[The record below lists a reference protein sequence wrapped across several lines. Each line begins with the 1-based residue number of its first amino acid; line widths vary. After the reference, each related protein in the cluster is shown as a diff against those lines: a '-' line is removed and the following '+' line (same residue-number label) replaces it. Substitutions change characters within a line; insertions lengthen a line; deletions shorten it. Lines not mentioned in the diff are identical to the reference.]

1 MKLLITLVVVS
12 AVSVNAGSDWKMFMK
27 WAKTKA
33 MESCWGEENMKLHT
47 LNMKKAVSK
56 CLQVDAPETDL
67 PPFRYLNRFTN
78 NLVNMANNRH
88 QYGYEH
94 GDAEMM
100 KLMKMMIMV
109 KMMNSFGGHNEDH
122 HSLRH
127 GCNGFHDCDDNNYTR
142 KKKSPMM
149 EMLIKR
155 FMKSQGGPQG
165 LKEPAR
171 YEYIDMDDS
180 YTKAGKDG
188 RIMVRLMKSQDGDD
202 YDSIYDY
209 SDSFGGHNEVN
220 GYSGDNK
227 IMMMM
232 RNAHKR
238 KKEKYENMDSPPRYE
253 YMDMDHMDNMEMFSK
268 MFRSMISNNN
278 YSPMM
283 KRFMSSFQKRQAGDS
298 LELNDR
304 LKEKLERLME
314 EHVSEMSNMTCV
326 LREMNV
332 LDTRNKIDIAA
343 MKADV
348 QNYQMPS
355 EWFKDQY
362 FAILDNCQEVAENQP
377 AELDNMYNMPG
388 MQHLGTVKSFMTC
401 AKTAKMRLCMNQDTK
416 KKIET
421 NFGPVEELLQSF
433 NNQINEE
440 QLFFM
445 VNELL
450 QGDDQ
455 EWM

>member
-1 MKLLITLVVVS
+1 MKLLIALVVVS
-12 AVSVNAGSDWKMFMK
+12 VVSVNAGEDWKMFMK

-56 CLQVDAPETDL
+56 CLQVDAPETEL

-78 NLVNMANNRH
+78 NLVKMSNNNH
-88 QYGYEH
+88 GYGDNGDLLYE
-94 GDAEMM
+94 DETM
-100 KLMKMMIMV
+100 KMMKMMIMMKMMQSFGGHDEDHHSFRKTASKMALRHGLNSYNDNFSESMMKMMMR
-109 KMMNSFGGHNEDH
+109 KMMNSE
-122 HSLRH
+122 S
-127 GCNGFHDCDDNNYTR
+127 HDR
-142 KKKSPMM
+142 
-149 EMLIKR
+149 
-155 FMKSQGGPQG
+155 
-165 LKEPAR
+165 
-171 YEYIDMDDS
+171 MD
-180 YTKAGKDG
+180 T
-188 RIMVRLMKSQDGDD
+188 
-202 YDSIYDY
+202 
-209 SDSFGGHNEVN
+209 
-220 GYSGDNK
+220 
-227 IMMMM
+227 
-232 RNAHKR
+232 
-238 KKEKYENMDSPPRYE
+238 
-253 YMDMDHMDNMEMFSK
+253 MDMDHTDMDTFSK
-268 MFRSMISNNN
+268 MFRSMKSNQYDSYKNDD

-283 KRFMSSFQKRQAGDS
+283 KRFMGGFQKRQADDS

-304 LKEKLERLME
+304 LKEKLENLMQ
-314 EHVSEMSNMTCV
+314 EHVSELSNMTCI

-343 MKADV
+343 MKADTE
-348 QNYQMPS
+348 NYKMPS
-355 EWFKDQY
+355 QWFKEQY
-362 FAILDNCQEVAENQP
+362 FAILDSCHEVAENQP

-388 MQHLGTVKSFMTC
+388 MQHMGTVKSFMTC
-401 AKTAKMRLCMNQDTK
+401 CKTAKMRLCMNQDTK

-440 QLFFM
+440 QLFYM

>member
-1 MKLLITLVVVS
+1 MKLLIALVVVS
-12 AVSVNAGSDWKMFMK
+12 AVGVSAGEDWKMFMK

-94 GDAEMM
+94 GDQEMM
-100 KLMKMMIMV
+100 KMMKMMMMM

-122 HSLRH
+122 HSQRH
-127 GCNGFHDCDDNNYTR
+127 GCDGFHDCDASYTR
-142 KKKSPMM
+142 GGYTGGENKMM
-149 EMLIKR
+149 K
-155 FMKSQGGPQG
+155 
-165 LKEPAR
+165 
-171 YEYIDMDDS
+171 
-180 YTKAGKDG
+180 
-188 RIMVRLMKSQDGDD
+188 
-202 YDSIYDY
+202 
-209 SDSFGGHNEVN
+209 
-220 GYSGDNK
+220 
-227 IMMMM
+227 MMMM
-232 RNAHKR
+232 RMMEQPRDSHDR
-238 KKEKYENMDSPPRYE
+238 MDH
-253 YMDMDHMDNMEMFSK
+253 MDMDHMDDMDMFSK
-268 MFRSMISNNN
+268 MFRSMKSNNYN
-278 YSPMM
+278 SYKSNDYSPMM

-304 LKEKLERLME
+304 LKEKLENLME

-362 FAILDNCQEVAENQP
+362 FAILDNCHEVAENQP
-377 AELDNMYNMPG
+377 AELENMYNMPG
-388 MQHLGTVKSFMTC
+388 MQHMGTVKSFMTC